1 MALLSLLNN
10 HKRKIAAPYLIAVV
24 LLAAGILNPVCA
36 AEPDGVTPQARKD
49 FEWFSTLG
57 FPDPKGCVLV
67 RVDTGGSGQSGE
79 DAPREEYED
88 AFLQATNT
96 AGFTVLTMDLVEQTY
111 AQTNAKANGKIS
123 PPPVLNGGGI
133 FLNRVG
139 FDVLTPSNEVA
150 EVLGAFQ
157 SPSRNDLWW
166 RFGRL
171 LDDRTVV
178 FAMAWGCWRNGW
190 DSEAEQLYEQVHK
203 MPARGKD
210 LGDEFAKKMYM
221 RALAGFGDE
230 KISRPQ
236 LLAQFQS
243 VISNY
248 PGSEYVE
255 PAKTNADLLM
265 RMISEDNTHARTAPT
280 NLAQL
285 PVEQQVSKLIF
296 QLRDQTGFQSMN
308 PGRCSV
314 FDDPHGST
322 NTPAHQLAR
331 LGYAAVPQLIAALDD
346 STPSRAM
353 GWWYGIHLTVG
364 DCAEQILE
372 RIAGRNFL
380 DNQLP
385 SDMSDSSQLAATRK
399 AVESWRA
406 EFKVK
411 GEKEML
417 VEGVTTPNQDTPAQT
432 EMLCERYPDIA
443 VATLIRGVQ
452 AATNSWV
459 QGWLVDDLSKFD
471 EPRVS
476 DFLNHEM
483 INAPFLDERVR
494 AAYKL
499 LGRERQKVVPAMIRE
514 WENIPKHQTND
525 EGGSL
530 EDFLAKCDSVEA
542 INALGKDLREHP
554 AEMRYSV
561 IWYVGD
567 ANTWGNTNPYSPA
580 TLNAME
586 KILVS
591 ALDDTEQHAGM
602 TGLANMKTVYD
613 PRICDLAGY
622 FLAQRW
628 PDRYVFDLSPSL
640 SVRDRQRV
648 ECQNVW
654 RRAHNQP
661 ALALPPP
668 PAHRVTPDQ
677 ATVVTAIEWATN
689 SAKPST
695 NFAASVEAFR
705 DKPLD
710 AKKFVAFLDD
720 YGINPEPQASG
731 LELKITKD
739 VNLTGVMMKI
749 RLLPGKLPRNLQ
761 LWDFDKQI
769 LIDGKTIHSSGGG
782 SLTRQYFDAG
792 SAVNFTE
799 GVEKALAA
807 KPEMPFEIRFHVAA
821 RDPQ

>member
-1 MALLSLLNN
+1 M
-10 HKRKIAAPYLIAVV
+10 AVV
-24 LLAAGILNPVCA
+24 LLAAGIFNLASA
-36 AEPDGVTPQARKD
+36 AAPDGVTPQARKD
-49 FEWFSTLG
+49 FEWFSMLG

-88 AFLQATNT
+88 AFLKATNT

-123 PPPVLNGGGI
+123 PPPVLNGGGL
-133 FLNRVG
+133 FLKRVG

-157 SPSRNDLWW
+157 NPSQNDLWW

-190 DSEAEQLYEQVHK
+190 DSEAEQLYEQVQK

-210 LGDEFAKKMYM
+210 LGDEFAEKMYM
-221 RALAGFGDE
+221 CALAGFGDE

-243 VISNY
+243 IISNY
-248 PGSEYVE
+248 PGSEYLE
-255 PAKTNADLLM
+255 PARTNADLLM
-265 RMISEDNTHARTAPT
+265 RMISEDNAHARAAPT

-285 PVEQQVSKLIF
+285 PVEQQVSELIF
-296 QLRDQTGFQSMN
+296 HLRDQTGWQSFN

-314 FDDPHGST
+314 FEGSHGST

-331 LGYAAVPQLIAALDD
+331 IGYAAVPQLIAALDD

-353 GWWYGIHLTVG
+353 GGWILDIRNILTVG

-372 RIAGRNFL
+372 RISGREFL

-385 SDMSDSSQLAATRK
+385 GYMSDTNQLTATRK
-399 AVESWRA
+399 AVESWWA
-406 EFKVK
+406 ETKVK

-417 VEGVTTPNQDTPAQT
+417 VEGVTSPSQDTPAQAQI
-432 EMLCERYPDIA
+432 LCERYPEIA

-459 QGWLVDDLSKFD
+459 QAWLVDDLSKFD
-471 EPRVS
+471 EPRVT

-483 INAPFLDERVR
+483 LNAPFLDERVR
-494 AAYKL
+494 AASKL

-514 WENIPKHQTND
+514 WENIPKHQTSD
-525 EGGSL
+525 EAGSL

-567 ANTWGNTNPYSPA
+567 TNTWENTNTFSPA
-580 TLNAME
+580 TLKAIE
-586 KILVS
+586 EILVT
-591 ALDDTEQHAGM
+591 ALDDTEQYAGM
-602 TGLANMKTVYD
+602 TGLANMKSVYD

-628 PDRYVFDLSPSL
+628 PDRYVFDFSPAL
-640 SVRDRQRV
+640 SVRERQRV
-648 ECQNVW
+648 ECLNVW

-661 ALALPPP
+661 VLPLPPP

-677 ATVVTAIEWATN
+677 ATVVTAIEWADN

-695 NFAASVEAFR
+695 NFAASVEAFHGM
-705 DKPLD
+705 PLD
-710 AKKFVAFLDD
+710 AKKLVAFLDAF
-720 YGINPEPQASG
+720 GANPEPQASG
-731 LELKITKD
+731 LELEAVKD
-739 VNLTGVMMKI
+739 ENLTGVLLKI
-749 RLLPGKLPRNLQ
+749 RLLPGTSPTDSQ
-761 LWDFDKQI
+761 IWDFDKRI
-769 LIDGKTIHSSGGG
+769 VLDGKTLNRSGGG
-782 SLTRQYFDAG
+782 DLVGPYFDAG
-792 SAVNFTE
+792 SSVNFTE
-799 GVEKALAA
+799 DVAKVLAA
-807 KPEMPFEIRFHVAA
+807 GPETPFEIWFHLAA
-821 RDPQ
+821 RDTQ